1 MIFMNRLLALLLA
14 VAPFLCACASNVVYR
29 AGSGP
34 ERAEMKKDLL
44 DVYPGDIRRNLDLYT
59 NTGVGWAG
67 IITRTDAETG
77 PDGLIHAV
85 TTFEHH
91 YFDWEEDRRLGNLQ
105 LNLSPRG
112 EGLFRA
118 EWVLRRTGP
127 EGGREAAEDFAS
139 PGKLAIVYGVPEKV
153 ENGTVVLRY
162 RFLRVVEAEHYSTN
176 KLDYGRFGEPFRYIG
191 QPPGKPN
198 S

>member
-1 MIFMNRLLALLLA
+1 MNRLLALLLA
-14 VAPFLCACASNVVYR
+14 AAPFLCACASNVVYR
-29 AGSGP
+29 AGSRA
-34 ERAEMKKDLL
+34 ESAEMKRDLL
-44 DVYPGDIRRNLDLYT
+44 DVYPGDIRRNLELYT

-67 IITRTDAETG
+67 VIIRTDAETG

-91 YFDWEEDRRLGNLQ
+91 YFDWEEDRRPGNIQ

-118 EWVLRRTGP
+118 GWVLRGK
-127 EGGREAAEDFAS
+127 GAAADGAAAERLAG

-153 ENGTVVLRY
+153 EAGTVFLRY
-162 RFLRVVEAEHYSTN
+162 RFLRVVDAADFNTN
-176 KLDYGRFGEPFRYIG
+176 RADYGRFGEPFRYIDN
-191 QPPGKPN
+191 PPGKPK

>member
-1 MIFMNRLLALLLA
+1 MNRLLALLLA
-14 VAPFLCACASNVVYR
+14 AAPFLFACASNVVYR
-29 AGSGP
+29 AGSRP
-34 ERAEMKKDLL
+34 ESAEMKHDLL
-44 DVYPGDIRRNLDLYT
+44 DVYPGDIRRNLELYT
-59 NTGVGWAG
+59 NAGVGWAG

-91 YFDWEEDRRLGNLQ
+91 YFDWEEDRRLGNIR

-112 EGLFRA
+112 EGLFRM

-127 EGGREAAEDFAS
+127 EAGREAAESFAS

-162 RFLRVVEAEHYSTN
+162 RFLRVVEAEDYSTN
-176 KLDYGRFGEPFRYIG
+176 KFDYGRFGEPFRFIGRPTG
-191 QPPGKPN
+191 QPK